1 MTDISLAQAVYVWW
15 HWQLN
20 STIAAD
26 LSVHLQQPVGL
37 KVFPQFLVQQAVQKG
52 GVAGQR
58 TKAIVIADHL
68 RTDPV
73 HSLHHCITQ
82 RPIKRMDNVGHD
94 APVGGPG
101 TELTGNDQGVSGL
114 PTL

>member
-1 MTDISLAQAVYVWW
+1 MTDISLAQTVYMWW
-15 HWQLN
+15 HRQLN

-37 KVFPQFLVQQAVQKG
+37 EVFPQFLVQQTVQQG

-58 TKAIVIADHL
+58 TKAIVVREHL
-68 RTDPV
+68 FPDPV
-73 HSLHHCITQ
+73 HSLHNCITQ
-82 RPIKRMDNVGHD
+82 RTIECVNDVGHD

-101 TELTGNDQGVSGL
+101 AELTGNDHGVSGL